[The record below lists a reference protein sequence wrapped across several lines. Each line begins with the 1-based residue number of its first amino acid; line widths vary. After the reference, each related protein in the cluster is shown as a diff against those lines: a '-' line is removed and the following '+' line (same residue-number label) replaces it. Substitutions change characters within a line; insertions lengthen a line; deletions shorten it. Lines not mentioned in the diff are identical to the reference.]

1 MATRRAALIG
11 DAFVDVQ
18 VGGVGALPCWGT
30 DVACS
35 SVRLLPGGAC
45 GNTARQLGALGGCEL
60 EAFFYSCVGDDEP
73 GRHYLRTLEA
83 EGSLT
88 SPSRTLRLLP
98 GVPQSCCVILSGS
111 EDRAMCSCYE
121 TVHRVTT
128 GLFSAELLAESWA
141 LVHLGGYFNCVGLH
155 DDALLDLLRALKARW
170 SEHGMAAPH
179 PHDCSG
185 KWSGEGGH
193 LRRLPPLDGGMG
205 NKNVTSQT
213 VRAGEAERE
222 VLHSGLLPLLDV
234 FLPNEAEACG
244 IASVGEPTAV
254 ATAEEAIDQLTARHP
269 STLVV
274 VKAGGRGILAGRGGE
289 RWEVPAA
296 PVEAFVDATGAGDVC
311 EAGRGA
317 GDACSAGFLAQ
328 YLRDPADVPTALR
341 WGAAVGALCVSRAG
355 ACETP
360 LAAEEVR
367 AVLECGAVRRSADCG
382 NGAPALRVAQSTNFP
397 IKYG

>member
-83 EGSLT
+83 EDSLT

-155 DDALLDLLRALKARW
+155 DDALLDLLRALKARGTLL
-170 SEHGMAAPH
+170 SMDPQ
-179 PHDCSG
+179 HDCSG

-193 LRRLPPLDGGMG
+193 LRR
-205 NKNVTSQT
+205 
-213 VRAGEAERE
+213 
-222 VLHSGLLPLLDV
+222 LLPLLDV

-311 EAGRGA
+311 EAGRG
-317 GDACSAGFLAQ
+317 
-328 YLRDPADVPTALR
+328 
-341 WGAAVGALCVSRAG
+341 
-355 ACETP
+355 
-360 LAAEEVR
+360 EV
-367 AVLECGAVRRSADCG
+367 
-382 NGAPALRVAQSTNFP
+382 
-397 IKYG
+397 

>member
-88 SPSRTLRLLP
+88 SPSCTLRLVP

-128 GLFSAELLAESWA
+128 GLFSAELLADSWA

-155 DDALLDLLRALKARW
+155 DDELLDLLRALKAAW
-170 SEHGMAAPH
+170 SEHGMAARSTPCVH
-179 PHDCSG
+179 TSRCEPRRAARCSP
-185 KWSGEGGH
+185 WTRSTPCVHTSRCERRAALCSPWTRNTTAPASGAA
-193 LRRLPPLDGGMG
+193 
-205 NKNVTSQT
+205 
-213 VRAGEAERE
+213 RA
-222 VLHSGLLPLLDV
+222 
-234 FLPNEAEACG
+234 
-244 IASVGEPTAV
+244 
-254 ATAEEAIDQLTARHP
+254 ATY
-269 STLVV
+269 
-274 VKAGGRGILAGRGGE
+274 
-289 RWEVPAA
+289 
-296 PVEAFVDATGAGDVC
+296 
-311 EAGRGA
+311 
-317 GDACSAGFLAQ
+317 AGF
-328 YLRDPADVPTALR
+328 
-341 WGAAVGALCVSRAG
+341 
-355 ACETP
+355 
-360 LAAEEVR
+360 
-367 AVLECGAVRRSADCG
+367 RR
-382 NGAPALRVAQSTNFP
+382 
-397 IKYG
+397 

>member
-179 PHDCSG
+179 PVCSHPRCEPRRAARCSP
-185 KWSGEGGH
+185 WTHSTTAPASGAA
-193 LRRLPPLDGGMG
+193 
-205 NKNVTSQT
+205 
-213 VRAGEAERE
+213 RA
-222 VLHSGLLPLLDV
+222 
-234 FLPNEAEACG
+234 
-244 IASVGEPTAV
+244 
-254 ATAEEAIDQLTARHP
+254 AT
-269 STLVV
+269 
-274 VKAGGRGILAGRGGE
+274 
-289 RWEVPAA
+289 
-296 PVEAFVDATGAGDVC
+296 C
-311 EAGRGA
+311 
-317 GDACSAGFLAQ
+317 AGF
-328 YLRDPADVPTALR
+328 
-341 WGAAVGALCVSRAG
+341 
-355 ACETP
+355 
-360 LAAEEVR
+360 
-367 AVLECGAVRRSADCG
+367 RR
-382 NGAPALRVAQSTNFP
+382 
-397 IKYG
+397 